1 MSIETLSIL
10 VLFFSFMGLLAY
22 GIPVAYAIG
31 ISTTLTLLVNIS
43 YLPATTTVSQRMTT
57 GIDNFALLA
66 IPFFILAGE
75 IMNRGG
81 IANRLIELAKSMIGS
96 LPGGLAYVN
105 VIAAMLFG
113 SVSGSAVAAA
123 SAIGSTLTDKMAND
137 GYTREF
143 SASVNISSST
153 TGLLIPP
160 SNVLIIFALASGG
173 TASVAALFIAGYI
186 PGILVGLAI
195 MLMVLYYAK
204 KKGLPREGR
213 VSFKKLLVDFKNA
226 ILSLSLLL
234 IVVGGIVI
242 GVFTATEAAAIAV
255 VYAVV
260 IGFVNRELKFR
271 DFKPILLRS
280 ARTTAIVMFLIAT
293 SMAMSWLFSFLS
305 LPQALTGFLLDSVK
319 DPILVLLFINITLL
333 VVGTFMD
340 MTPAVLIF
348 TPIFLPVVMA
358 MGIHPVHFGMIIV
371 LNLCIGVCTPPVG
384 TLLFVGSGVA
394 KVPITKV
401 IPQLLPFLGAMVV
414 VLMILNY
421 IPELSLW
428 LPRAFGLIE

>member
-10 VLFFSFMGLLAY
+10 VLFVSFMGLLAY
-22 GIPVAYAIG
+22 GVPVAYAIG
-31 ISTTLTLLVNIS
+31 ISTTLTLLLNIS
-43 YLPATTTVSQRMTT
+43 YMPATTTVSQRMTT
-57 GIDNFALLA
+57 GIDHFALLA

-96 LPGGLAYVN
+96 LPGGLAYVY

-113 SVSGSAVAAA
+113 AVSGSAVAAA
-123 SAIGSTLTDKMAND
+123 SAIGSTLTDKMAKD
-137 GYTREF
+137 GYPKEF
-143 SASVNISSST
+143 SAAVNISSST

-195 MLMVLYYAK
+195 MLMVFYYAK
-204 KKGLPREGR
+204 KKGLPNDER

-234 IVVGGIVI
+234 IVVGGIVVGI
-242 GVFTATEAAAIAV
+242 FTATEAAAIAV
-255 VYAVV
+255 VYAVLL
-260 IGFVNRELKFR
+260 GFWNRELKFT
-271 DFKPILLRS
+271 DFRPILLRS

-293 SMAMSWLFSFLS
+293 SMAMSWLFSFQS
-305 LPQALTGFLLDSVK
+305 LPQAITGFLLDSVK

-333 VVGTFMD
+333 IVGTFMD

-358 MGIHPVHFGMIIV
+358 MGMHPVHFGMIIV
-371 LNLCIGVCTPPVG
+371 LTLCIGVCTPPVG

-401 IPQLLPFLGAMVV
+401 IPQ
-414 VLMILNY
+414 
-421 IPELSLW
+421 
-428 LPRAFGLIE
+428 

>member
-22 GIPVAYAIG
+22 GVPVAYSIG
-31 ISTTLTLLVNIS
+31 ISTTLTLLINIS
-43 YLPATTTVSQRMTT
+43 YMPGITTVSQRMTT

-81 IANRLIELAKSMIGS
+81 IANRLINLAKSMIGS
-96 LPGGLAYVN
+96 FPGGLAYVN

-113 SVSGSAVAAA
+113 SVSGSAIAAA
-123 SAIGSTLTDKMAND
+123 SAIGSTLTDKMAKD
-137 GYTREF
+137 GYPREF
-143 SASVNISSST
+143 SAAVNISSST

-186 PGILVGLAI
+186 PGIMVGLAI
-195 MLMVLYYAK
+195 MLMVFYYAR
-204 KKGLPREGR
+204 KKGLPREER
-213 VSFKKLLVDFKNA
+213 VSFKKLLIDFKNA

-234 IVVGGIVI
+234 IVVGGIVAGI
-242 GVFTATEAAAIAV
+242 FTATEAAAIAV
-255 VYAVV
+255 VYA
-260 IGFVNRELKFR
+260 ILLGFWNGDLKFG
-271 DFKPILLRS
+271 DFRPILLRS
-280 ARTTAIVMFLIAT
+280 AKTTAIVMFLIAT
-293 SMAMSWLFSFLS
+293 SMAMSWLFSFQS
-305 LPQALTGFLLDSVK
+305 IPQSLTGFLLESVK

-358 MGIHPVHFGMIIV
+358 MGMHPVHFGMVIV

-394 KVPITKV
+394 QVPITKV
-401 IPQLLPFLGAMVV
+401 IKPLLPFLGAMVA
-414 VLMILNY
+414 VLMILTY